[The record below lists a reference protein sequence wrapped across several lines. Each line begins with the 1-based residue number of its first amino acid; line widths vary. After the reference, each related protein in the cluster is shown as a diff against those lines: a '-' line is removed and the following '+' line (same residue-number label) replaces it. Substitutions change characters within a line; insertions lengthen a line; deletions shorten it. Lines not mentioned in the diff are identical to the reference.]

1 MKIKH
6 ISYIDN
12 ILSDNLIGISTSTN
26 NQAETITCVSMNNTK
41 ELCATERILRGK
53 KNYQSLTKTI
63 SCLAQKQMTS
73 GT

>member
-26 NQAETITCVSMNNTK
+26 NQAETITYVSMNNTK
-41 ELCATERILRGK
+41 ELCATERI
-53 KNYQSLTKTI
+53 
-63 SCLAQKQMTS
+63 
-73 GT
+73 